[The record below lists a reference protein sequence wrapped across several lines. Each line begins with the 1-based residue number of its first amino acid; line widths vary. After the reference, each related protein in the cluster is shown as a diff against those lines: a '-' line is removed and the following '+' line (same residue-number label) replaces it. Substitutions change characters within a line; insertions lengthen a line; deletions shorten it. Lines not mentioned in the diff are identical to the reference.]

1 MFENL
6 ILILLELMWSLGYPG
21 LFLLMFLAGFCAPIP
36 WEVIL
41 MPVGASEMDPIIS
54 SLMGG
59 LGSSLGAALGYWV
72 GKGMGKPL
80 LLRYVRY
87 IPIGEYDLRKVEVW
101 IERWGNVATIVCR
114 SVQYLP
120 YKTFNLAAGILGLSF
135 PSYMALTLI
144 GSTIKCLSLIYI
156 GVIVSVNY
164 NLLTLTILSSLIVGL
179 LVYFRVMRGLERRTI
194 RTG

>member
-1 MFENL
+1 MFENV
-6 ILILLELMWSLGYPG
+6 ILTLLELMWSLGYPG
-21 LFLLMFLAGFCAPIP
+21 LFILMFLAGFCAPIP

-72 GKGMGKPL
+72 GRELGRPL
-80 LLRYVRY
+80 LLRWGRYVL
-87 IPIGEYDLRKVEVW
+87 IGECELRRVEVW

-120 YKTFNLAAGILGLSF
+120 YKTFNLAAGVLGLSF
-135 PSYMALTLI
+135 PSYMVLTII
-144 GSTIKCLSLIYI
+144 GSFMKCLSLIYI
-156 GVIVSVNY
+156 GVVASVNY
-164 NLLTLTILSSLIVGL
+164 DLLTLIILSSLVVSV
-179 LVYFRVMRGLERRTI
+179 LVYFRALRDGRGE
-194 RTG
+194 